1 MKFEP
6 AAQSASTQFT
16 EEEARYLGLDL
27 PPRESSV
34 QDDERQLRFVASV
47 MTERRSALR

>member
-6 AAQSASTQFT
+6 FAQSASTQFT

-27 PPRESSV
+27 PRESSV
-34 QDDERQLRFVASV
+34 QDDERQFRFVASV